1 MRMTRVALCNKSE
14 KVQKSDASDT
24 DAMRAA
30 LVARPVPTTTTTTRR
45 RKTQCRD
52 RHRRVVA
59 RAQNTASKTTAG
71 AVVND
76 AETPE
81 QVLAA
86 ASLVVLPGEESAP
99 HERQDVHKMK
109 RATACSLALRR
120 LVKML
125 VGVKRDEAR
134 ANATRTPEFARLVAG
149 TLADRGSA
157 PGDDAK
163 AMDLFV
169 ETARALGSL
178 APFEMERASAEM
190 LVATAE
196 AYARSGD
203 MSAKSATPVAWSLA
217 RFGLDVP
224 SEIGDLLRGIP
235 FKFEPNLTAGLI
247 DLETLRREVAF
258 RREKLTTRDGR
269 QVDERRETCWMGED
283 GVGSYAYS
291 GKVMQ
296 PTPMPPCVV
305 ALRDALEEKTGER
318 FDCALVNLYPNET
331 AACAYHTDPGM
342 GIGFATDS
350 IIVSIGE
357 TRRFSFRPLGSTDAE
372 SHWVRVHDGDAISM
386 FANCNDDFEHCVMKA
401 ESDENDGP
409 RASIV
414 FKRCLAKRRT
424 PGGTRK
430 KKPNSQNRSTGSGGR
445 KSPSSASASSS
456 TRRGGRGARRA

>member
-1 MRMTRVALCNKSE
+1 
-14 KVQKSDASDT
+14 
-24 DAMRAA
+24 MRAA
-30 LVARPVPTTTTTTRR
+30 PVARPVPVPTKKTPRRDRR
-45 RKTQCRD
+45 RGVV
-52 RHRRVVA
+52 VVA
-59 RAQNTASKTTAG
+59 RAQTTPSKTTAG

-125 VGVKRDEAR
+125 VGVKREEAR
-134 ANATRTPEFARLVAG
+134 AKTTRTPEFARLVAG
-149 TLADRGSA
+149 ALADRGSA

-203 MSAKSATPVAWSLA
+203 LSAKSATPVAWSLA

-342 GIGFATDS
+342 GVGFATDS

-424 PGGTRK
+424 SGGGGARK
-430 KKPNSQNRSTGSGGR
+430 KKPNR
-445 KSPSSASASSS
+445 KSSSSSSASSS
-456 TRRGGRGARRA
+456 TTRRGGRGARRA

>member
-1 MRMTRVALCNKSE
+1 V
-14 KVQKSDASDT
+14 
-24 DAMRAA
+24 
-30 LVARPVPTTTTTTRR
+30 
-45 RKTQCRD
+45 
-52 RHRRVVA
+52 
-59 RAQNTASKTTAG
+59 RAQTTPSKTTAG

-86 ASLVVLPGEESAP
+86 AALVVLPGEESAP

-125 VGVKRDEAR
+125 VGVKREETR
-134 ANATRTPEFARLVAG
+134 ANVTRTPEFARLVAG
-149 TLADRGSA
+149 ALADRGSA

-178 APFEMERASAEM
+178 APFEMERASAEL

-196 AYARSGD
+196 AYARSGGL
-203 MSAKSATPVAWSLA
+203 SAKSATPVAWSLA
-217 RFGLDVP
+217 RFGLDVS
-224 SEIGDLLRGIP
+224 SEISDLLRGIP

-342 GIGFATDS
+342 GVGFATDS

-424 PGGTRK
+424 SGGGGARK
-430 KKPNSQNRSTGSGGR
+430 KKPSR

>member
-1 MRMTRVALCNKSE
+1 
-14 KVQKSDASDT
+14 
-24 DAMRAA
+24 MRAA
-30 LVARPVPTTTTTTRR
+30 PVARPVPVPT
-45 RKTQCRD
+45 RKTPRRDCR
-52 RHRRVVA
+52 RGVVVVA
-59 RAQNTASKTTAG
+59 RAQTTPSKTTAG

-125 VGVKRDEAR
+125 VGVKREESR
-134 ANATRTPEFARLVAG
+134 AKTTRTPEFARLVAG
-149 TLADRGSA
+149 ALADRGSA

-203 MSAKSATPVAWSLA
+203 LSAKSATPVAWSLA

-296 PTPMPPCVV
+296 PTTMPPCVV

-424 PGGTRK
+424 SGGGRARK
-430 KKPNSQNRSTGSGGR
+430 KKPNR
-445 KSPSSASASSS
+445 KSPSFSSASSSS

>member
-1 MRMTRVALCNKSE
+1 
-14 KVQKSDASDT
+14 
-24 DAMRAA
+24 MRAD
-30 LVARPVPTTTTTTRR
+30 LVARPVPTTSTRR
-45 RKTQCRD
+45 GRTSRRRD
-52 RHRRVVA
+52 RVVA
-59 RAQNTASKTTAG
+59 VRAQTTPSKTTAG

-86 ASLVVLPGEESAP
+86 AALVVLPGEESAP

-125 VGVKRDEAR
+125 VGVKREEAR
-134 ANATRTPEFARLVAG
+134 ARATRTPEFARLVAG
-149 TLADRGSA
+149 ALADRGSA

-203 MSAKSATPVAWSLA
+203 LSAKSATPVAWSLA

-224 SEIGDLLRGIP
+224 SEISDLLRGIP

-424 PGGTRK
+424 SGGGGARK
-430 KKPNSQNRSTGSGGR
+430 KKPNR
-445 KSPSSASASSS
+445 KSPSSSSAASS

>member
-1 MRMTRVALCNKSE
+1 
-14 KVQKSDASDT
+14 
-24 DAMRAA
+24 MRAA
-30 LVARPVPTTTTTTRR
+30 LVARPVPVPTSSTRKTPRR
-45 RKTQCRD
+45 RD
-52 RHRRVVA
+52 RVVVVSV
-59 RAQNTASKTTAG
+59 RAQTTPSKTTAG

-86 ASLVVLPGEESAP
+86 AALVVLPGEESAP

-125 VGVKRDEAR
+125 VGVKREEAR
-134 ANATRTPEFARLVAG
+134 ARATRTPEFARLVAG
-149 TLADRGSA
+149 ALADRGSA

-196 AYARSGD
+196 AYARSGGL
-203 MSAKSATPVAWSLA
+203 SAKSATPVAWSLA

-224 SEIGDLLRGIP
+224 SEISDLLRGIP

-247 DLETLRREVAF
+247 DLETLRREVTF

-424 PGGTRK
+424 SGGGGARK
-430 KKPNSQNRSTGSGGR
+430 KKPSR
-445 KSPSSASASSS
+445 KSPSSARASSS